1 MRLSRREVLAALAG
15 AAVAS
20 KPGAAAVR
28 DPVSLWRGGAVYG
41 AGQCGSSR
49 LITRGWTRG
58 EVLDVGDVF
67 TIEGVHQIDWP
78 SLRPMEGLKRFV
90 VTQRVVCAGGAVTLP
105 FWPPLI
111 PRGYF
116 MNCSGSPRHG
126 AAIERARPGRVAP
139 GVMRCASYVSRSSS
153 VGARCR

>member
-1 MRLSRREVLAALAG
+1 MRLSRRDVLAALAG

-90 VTQRVVCAGGAVTLP
+90 VTQRVVCC
-105 FWPPLI
+105 
-111 PRGYF
+111 R
-116 MNCSGSPRHG
+116 SGL
-126 AAIERARPGRVAP
+126 
-139 GVMRCASYVSRSSS
+139 RSSRMATS
-153 VGARCR
+153 RTAPAVLRTAPRSSGRDRAG